1 MGNRCIQGISAI
13 SKLNDPACSG
23 RTAASRHWGE
33 LETMSATPNV
43 TRCNTDNPTKQDL
56 QKPSWRRS
64 LSDLHHRGRSAF
76 KWDPSPVWPHRPP
89 GFRGRDAAGPSGTAE
104 IHSICRLAGLV
115 LFPWQK
121 GKEMEIQLPAPLPT
135 AAEIGCQAS
144 FPCLTVVIFGK
155 KHITTRAPQSISC
168 VAACGIGC

>member
-1 MGNRCIQGISAI
+1 
-13 SKLNDPACSG
+13 
-23 RTAASRHWGE
+23 
-33 LETMSATPNV
+33 MSATPNV

-64 LSDLHHRGRSAF
+64 LSDLHHRGRPAF
-76 KWDPSPVWPHRPP
+76 KWVPSPVWPHRPP

-104 IHSICRLAGLV
+104 IHIICRLAGLV
-115 LFPWQK
+115 LFPWHK

-144 FPCLTVVIFGK
+144 SPCLTVVIFGK
-155 KHITTRAPQSISC
+155 KHIIPRTPQVHQLRCGMWNRVLTTKWCFVIVMTTCRRRISQK
-168 VAACGIGC
+168 AAL